1 MLNASHP
8 FPRPCVCVQV
18 VALGCTPAEVTWE
31 AGVDALALGTTKGGT
46 LAAEAMVFFNPAGT
60 QRTTTLTLG
69 YYTIWQLLAATI
81 LSSGYYII

>member
-1 MLNASHP
+1 
-8 FPRPCVCVQV
+8 V

-60 QRTTTLTLG
+60 QRATTLTLG
-69 YYTIWQLLAATI
+69 YYLYSLL
-81 LSSGYYII
+81 SGYYYYI